1 MSDDGTTKDDV
12 KVPENEVG
20 EKISKMF
27 TEDGKDTS
35 QFVRMAWTTTIL
47 ADITSTD
54 VIVLSAMG
62 EEAAMDCK
70 EAPK

>member
-35 QFVRMAWTTTIL
+35 QFVRMALTTTIL